1 MFGNYSYAKILVVK
15 NELELITFQ
24 GHEVKHKLKLFNF
37 VDMKKERTHYD
48 RAFKENAIKLS
59 FERKNNF

>member
-1 MFGNYSYAKILVVK
+1 MSRLTTVNSNYFETSNLNGTVV
-15 NELELITFQ
+15 
-24 GHEVKHKLKLFNF
+24 F